1 VALLQRVLVVD
12 DEQYYRDTIRDA
24 LALEGIACDVAAGPG
39 EVQKAVE
46 DPRIACVV
54 LDVKLAVPDALGL
67 LETMLEQRPA
77 LRVIALATQ
86 DDQDLVLAALQ
97 RGACDYLAKPIHD
110 EELCLAVARAF
121 RAHAIESHGASL
133 RERVRRLAEHG
144 DALERAARAG
154 VAPEALAARVVAA
167 AAEVVDAARATLL
180 RGSEGADASAV
191 AAEGAPIE
199 RADDAELR
207 VPIALAGGAR
217 GLLCAS
223 ERRGQG
229 AFGEEDQALLRA
241 LARSAEPWLAP
252 PEPEPAPSPVE
263 AAVPAAEPVPHDA
276 SDAELLREIA
286 EGMTREVQP
295 ARLLAASL
303 RPIARATA
311 ARVVSLY
318 LIDNASGRLVC
329 EAQVEGS
336 DTDRADLPRDAGLTG
351 GSLQSGAIVATDGPA
366 RDARFDAAIDT
377 PESGTPGP
385 LLVIPLRVR
394 DRVLGVARVFPGEAV
409 GASARLAELV
419 AAPLSAATR
428 NVLLYR
434 SLLESVEDV
443 ARARREGGR

>member
-154 VAPEALAARVVAA
+154 VAPEALARARGRGCGRGGRRG
-167 AAEVVDAARATLL
+167 ARGRCCGGPRA
-180 RGSEGADASAV
+180 RASAV
-191 AAEGAPIE
+191 AARG
-199 RADDAELR
+199 RAVRARDDAELR
-207 VPIALAGGAR
+207 GRSRSRAARAGFVR
-217 GLLCAS
+217 
-223 ERRGQG
+223 ERRRGQG
-229 AFGEEDQALLRA
+229 AFGDEDEALLRA
-241 LARSAEPWLAP
+241 
-252 PEPEPAPSPVE
+252 
-263 AAVPAAEPVPHDA
+263 
-276 SDAELLREIA
+276 
-286 EGMTREVQP
+286 
-295 ARLLAASL
+295 
-303 RPIARATA
+303 ARAQ
-311 ARVVSLY
+311 R
-318 LIDNASGRLVC
+318 
-329 EAQVEGS
+329 
-336 DTDRADLPRDAGLTG
+336 RA
-351 GSLQSGAIVATDGPA
+351 
-366 RDARFDAAIDT
+366 
-377 PESGTPGP
+377 
-385 LLVIPLRVR
+385 
-394 DRVLGVARVFPGEAV
+394 
-409 GASARLAELV
+409 
-419 AAPLSAATR
+419 
-428 NVLLYR
+428 
-434 SLLESVEDV
+434 V
-443 ARARREGGR
+443 ARAARARAGAESRARARAAPSSRRRPCRRASSCARSPRA